1 MDTIKE
7 MISSEGRKEYSDYK
21 YIMQDVS
28 TIYLGAKYTYEE
40 LTEEN
45 DIPFKVKSLVNRYI
59 KPELEGE
66 NLTLES
72 HFYYMEPKGF
82 AFQTYLQ
89 MKTMVKISII
99 EEKRGFGGKIK
110 KVYNTR
116 TMKLKDFVNISPSE
130 KEKQGIMIQEI
141 SLSKLALMANV

>member
-7 MISSEGRKEYSDYK
+7 MINSGGAREYSDYK

-40 LTEEN
+40 LTEGN
-45 DIPFKVKSLVNRYI
+45 DIPFKIKSLVNRYI
-59 KPELEGE
+59 KPELDGE
-66 NLTLES
+66 NLSLES

-82 AFQTYLQ
+82 AYQTYLQ

-99 EEKRGFGGKIK
+99 GDKKGFGGKVK
-110 KVYNTR
+110 KVYTTK
-116 TMKLKDFVNISPSE
+116 TMKLKDFVKIPPEE

-141 SLSKLALMANV
+141 SFSKLALMANV